1 MTTLQ
6 DVAKQYR
13 KSAAQAL
20 YPGLPYSGYKTGSS
34 RAFKTGN
41 LLTKFLTSPNNDIKR
56 IGSKI
61 KNGYQLVVDIAPT
74 GADYGRWLHSGTR
87 PKSPKG
93 TGMKPRPWAELALEE
108 PKFQKVLDE
117 FLMSEVEKIVD
128 GELEVLDNE
137 FKKAGFKIS

>member
-74 GADYGRWLHSGTR
+74 GADYGRWVHNGTR
-87 PKSPKG
+87 RMNK
-93 TGMKPRPWAELALEE
+93 RPWAELGLEE

-128 GELEVLDNE
+128 GELEVLDSE

>member
-41 LLTKFLTSPNNDIKR
+41 LLTKFLTSPNNDITR
-56 IGSKI
+56 IGAKI
-61 KNGYQLVVDIAPT
+61 KNGYQLVVD
-74 GADYGRWLHSGTR
+74 
-87 PKSPKG
+87 
-93 TGMKPRPWAELALEE
+93 E
-108 PKFQKVLDE
+108 
-117 FLMSEVEKIVD
+117 MSH
-128 GELEVLDNE
+128 LY
-137 FKKAGFKIS
+137 F

>member
-41 LLTKFLTSPNNDIKR
+41 LLTKFLTSPNNDITR

-74 GADYGRWLHSGTR
+74 GADYGRWVHNGTR
-87 PKSPKG
+87 RMNK
-93 TGMKPRPWAELALEE
+93 RPWAELGLEE

>member
-34 RAFKTGN
+34 KAFKTGN
-41 LLTKFLTSPNNDIKR
+41 LLTKFLTSPNNDITR
-56 IGSKI
+56 IGAKI
-61 KNGYQLVVDIAPT
+61 KNGYQLVVDIAPQ
-74 GADYGRWLHSGTR
+74 GADYGRWVHNGTR
-87 PKSPKG
+87 RMNK
-93 TGMKPRPWAELALEE
+93 RPWAELGLEE

-128 GELEVLDNE
+128 GELETLDGE

>member
-74 GADYGRWLHSGTR
+74 GADYGRWVHNGTR
-87 PKSPKG
+87 RMNK
-93 TGMKPRPWAELALEE
+93 RPWAELGLEE

>member
-34 RAFKTGN
+34 KAFKTGN
-41 LLTKFLTSPNNDIKR
+41 LLTKFLTSPNNDITR
-56 IGSKI
+56 IGAKI
-61 KNGYQLVVDIAPT
+61 KNGYQLVVDIAPQ
-74 GADYGRWLHSGTR
+74 GADYGRWVHNGTR
-87 PKSPKG
+87 KMNK
-93 TGMKPRPWAELALEE
+93 RPWAELGLEE

-117 FLMSEVEKIVD
+117 FLMSEVEKMVD
-128 GELEVLDNE
+128 GEIQALDNE